1 MINKIIHWSVYRS
14 GVTLALAFVLCLVG
28 WWSFEHLTID
38 AVPDITNKQVQVNT
52 TVLGFSPEEI
62 ERTVTV
68 PIENSMRGIAGV
80 SEVRSITR
88 FGLSQVSVI
97 FNDQVDIYRA
107 RQMVSERLQSVLRE
121 LPEDTSPTLGPITT
135 GLGEVFTYS
144 LDYEQKAKTPEDRV
158 LQLME
163 LKTLQQWVVRP
174 RLITVEGV
182 AEVNTAG
189 GFEKQ
194 YHVLPD
200 SSKMAWYKVHFGDIL
215 DALSRVNQNVGGGY
229 LESDGKQSLVQGVG
243 LLTSISDLKSVP
255 VKTLENFQRVNIGDL
270 GDVKLGTDLRRGA
283 ATLNGEE
290 TVLGTVLM
298 LVGENSR
305 VVTERVRDK
314 IDEIE
319 KSLPDG
325 VHIKTL
331 YDRSILVDA
340 TLGTV
345 EHNLMTGALLVVV
358 VLMLLLGHWR
368 AALITA
374 LAIPLALLWTFML
387 MKPLGIS
394 GNLMSLGALDF
405 GIIVDGTVIV
415 LDNCI
420 RRLRQYSQEMGRE
433 ITRDEIREQVYQ
445 ATVEIRTA
453 AGFGELIVIMVFL
466 PLFGLTGIEGKMFTP
481 MAATF
486 TLAILG
492 ALLLSFTV
500 APALASM
507 MLKSPKVGQADDPK
521 VMQFFERVYLR
532 PLTWAINHQKII
544 LMGAGATVVLG
555 IILFL
560 SRGSDF
566 LPQLNEG
573 SLAVQMIR
581 PVDISLSESVELQK
595 KSEKIML
602 GFPEVTHVF
611 ANIGTGEVATD
622 PMGVNTGD
630 TYVMLK
636 PREEWPKIDGHRRT
650 PEELTEAIL
659 GALKKELPDQEYI
672 ASQPIQMRFNELLEG
687 SRADV
692 ALKVFGY
699 DLQVLVDIALR
710 AQKLLEPLQG
720 ASDVEVDITGTSPLL
735 KVEPKTAAFASL
747 GANLFD
753 VLETVQVGIG
763 GMDAGWFYEGSRRH
777 PIVVRAP
784 DRFRNDPSELK
795 KLPVGLGAHTTTA
808 LETVAELISS
818 QAYGAIN
825 REDSQRKTTVMMN
838 IRGRDTE
845 SLVNE
850 AKEKVASIQLPQDY
864 YFEWGGNFKNL
875 QSAKKRLMILTP
887 LALLLVLGMIYA
899 AFENGVQTLIVFSG
913 VPLALAGGI
922 LGLIFNQLPF
932 SISAG
937 IGFIALCGIAVLNGV
952 VLMNYFNFLH
962 SQGAR
967 GVALVM
973 EGCQTRLRPVLMTAL
988 VAAFGF
994 VPMMLSRGVGAE
1006 VQRPLASVVIGGIV
1020 SSTFLTLIVLPVL
1033 YLVFE
1038 KHMQTYKAPSMH

>member
-1 MINKIIHWSVYRS
+1 MINQLIHWSVYRR
-14 GVTLALAFVLCLVG
+14 GLALSLAVALCFVG
-28 WWSFEHLTID
+28 WWSFQHLNVD
-38 AVPDITNKQVQVNT
+38 AVPDITNKQVQVNS

-80 SEVRSITR
+80 QEVRSITR

-97 FNDQVDIYRA
+97 FKDDVDIYRA
-107 RQMVSERLQSVLRE
+107 RQMVSERLQSVIRD
-121 LPEDTSPTLGPITT
+121 LPGNVAPSLGPIST

-144 LDYEQKAKTPEDRV
+144 LDYDQKASGEARV
-158 LQLME
+158 AQLME

-200 SSKMAWYKVHFGDIL
+200 SQKMAWYKVHFGDLI
-215 DALSRVNQNVGGGY
+215 DALERVNKNVGGGY
-229 LESDGKQSLVQGVG
+229 LEADGKQSLVQGVG
-243 LLTSISDLKSVP
+243 LLTTIDDLKSVP
-255 VKTLENFQRVNIGDL
+255 VKTLENFQRVKVGDIGD
-270 GDVKLGTDLRRGA
+270 VRLGTDLRRGA
-283 ATLNGEE
+283 ATMNGEE

-305 VVTERVRDK
+305 VITERVREK
-314 IDEIE
+314 IAEIE
-319 KSLPDG
+319 KTLPSG
-325 VHIKTL
+325 VHIRTL
-331 YDRSILVDA
+331 YDRSVLVDA

-345 EHNLMTGALLVVV
+345 EHNLLTGAVLVVV
-358 VLMLLLGHWR
+358 ILILLLGHWR

-374 LAIPLALLWTFML
+374 MAIPLALLWTFTL

-415 LDNCI
+415 LDNCV
-420 RRLRQYSQEMGRE
+420 RRLRQRFTELGRE
-433 ITRDEIREQVYQ
+433 LTADEIKELIYE

-466 PLFGLTGIEGKMFTP
+466 PLFGLTGVEGKMFTP

-500 APALASM
+500 APALASLW
-507 MLKSPKVGQADDPK
+507 LKSPRQSSNDQPRIMRWIEACYEG
-521 VMQFFERVYLR
+521 
-532 PLTWAINHQKII
+532 PLQWALKHRLLI
-544 LMGAGATVVLG
+544 LGGAVGATVLGVVL
-555 IILFL
+555 FF

-573 SLAVQMIR
+573 SLALQMIR
-581 PVDISLSESVELQK
+581 PVDISLSESVALQR
-595 KSEKIML
+595 KSEKIIL
-602 GFPEVTHVF
+602 EFPEVTHVF

-636 PREEWPKIDGHRRT
+636 PRDQWPLIGGHQRT
-650 PEELTEAIL
+650 SEELTDAVL
-659 GALKKELPDQEYI
+659 QRLKEKLPGQEYI

-692 ALKVFGY
+692 ALKIFGS
-699 DLQVLVDIALR
+699 DLPTLVDIASQ
-710 AQKLLEPLQG
+710 AQKLLEPIHG
-720 ASDVEVDITGTSPLL
+720 AGDVEVDITGTSPLL
-735 KVEPKTAAFASL
+735 RIEPNTAAFASL
-747 GANLFD
+747 GGSLMD

-763 GMDAGWFYEGSRRH
+763 GMEAGWFYEGTRRY

-784 DRFRNDPSELK
+784 ERYRNNPAELR
-795 KLPVGLGAHTTTA
+795 KLQVGLGAHTTTS
-808 LETVAELISS
+808 LDSVARLAST
-818 QAYGAIN
+818 QTYGAII
-825 REDSQRKTTVMMN
+825 RENSQRKTTVMMN
-838 IRGRDTE
+838 IRGRDTQ

-850 AKEKVASIQLPQDY
+850 AKEKVASLHLPQDY
-864 YFEWGGNFKNL
+864 YFDWGGNFKNL
-875 QSAKKRLMILTP
+875 QSAKNRLMILTP
-887 LALLLVLGMIYA
+887 LALVLVLGMIYM
-899 AFENGVQTLIVFSG
+899 AFGNGVQTLLVFSG
-913 VPLALAGGI
+913 VPLALAGGV
-922 LGLIFNQLPF
+922 LGLIFNDLPF

-937 IGFIALCGIAVLNGV
+937 IGFIALCGVAVLNGV

-962 SQGAR
+962 MQGKR
-967 GVALVM
+967 GVELVV
-973 EGCQTRLRPVLMTAL
+973 EGCRTRLRPVLMTAM

-1006 VQRPLASVVIGGIV
+1006 VQRPLASVVIGGIL

-1038 KHMQTYKAPSMH
+1038 KSMQTYKAPAAH

>member
-1 MINKIIHWSVYRS
+1 MINKIIYWSVYRS
-14 GVTLALAFVLCLVG
+14 GVTLLLATILCGVG
-28 WWSFEHLTID
+28 WWSFQHLNID

-80 SEVRSITR
+80 EEVRSITR

-97 FNDQVDIYRA
+97 FKDQVDIYKA
-107 RQMVSERLQSVLRE
+107 RQMVSERLQSVIRD
-121 LPEDTSPTLGPITT
+121 LPDNTSPTLGPITT
-135 GLGEVFTYS
+135 GLGEIFTYS
-144 LDYEQKAKTPEDRV
+144 LDYDQKAIGPARTV
-158 LQLME
+158 QLMD
-163 LKTLQQWVVRP
+163 LKTLQQWVLRP
-174 RLITVEGV
+174 RLMTVEGV

-200 SSKMAWYKVHFGDIL
+200 SNKMAWYKVHFGDIIE
-215 DALSRVNQNVGGGY
+215 ALGRVNQNVGGGY
-229 LESDGKQSLVQGVG
+229 LESEGKQSLVQGVG
-243 LLTSISDLKSVP
+243 LLSSIDELKAVP
-255 VKTLENFQRVNIGDL
+255 VKTLENFQRVTVADL
-270 GDVKLGTDLRRGA
+270 GDVQLGTDLRRGA
-283 ATLNGEE
+283 ATLNGDE

-305 VVTERVRDK
+305 VISERVRDK
-314 IDEIE
+314 IKEIE
-319 KSLPDG
+319 KTLPKG
-325 VHIKTL
+325 VHIHTL
-331 YDRSILVDA
+331 YDRSVLVDA

-374 LAIPLALLWTFML
+374 MAIPLALLWTFML

-415 LDNCI
+415 LDNCV
-420 RRLRQYSQEMGRE
+420 RRLRQRSFELGRSLDRE
-433 ITRDEIREQVYQ
+433 EIRRQIYE
-445 ATVEIRTA
+445 ATVEIRMA

-466 PLFGLTGIEGKMFTP
+466 PLFGLTGVEGKMFTP

-500 APALASM
+500 APALASLL
-507 MLKSPKVGQADDPK
+507 LKSPKGQHDEDPK
-521 VMQFFERVYLR
+521 VMRFFERLYAG
-532 PLTWAINHQKII
+532 PLHWAIGHRRFV
-544 LMGAGATVVLG
+544 LTGALVAVIVGVVL
-555 IILFL
+555 FV

-581 PVDISLSESVELQK
+581 PVDISLSESLELQK
-595 KSEKIML
+595 KSEKIIL

-636 PREEWPKIDGHRRT
+636 PRDQWPQIDGRKRT
-650 PEELTEAIL
+650 PEELTDAVL
-659 GALKKELPDQEYI
+659 AKLKQELPDQEYI

-692 ALKVFGY
+692 ALKIFGY
-699 DLQVLVDIALR
+699 DMPTLVDLAHR
-710 AQKLLEPLQG
+710 AQKLLEPIPG
-720 ASDVEVDITGTSPLL
+720 AADVEVDITGTSPLL
-735 KVEPKTAAFASL
+735 KIEPKAATFASM
-747 GANLFD
+747 GASLFD
-753 VLETVQVGIG
+753 ILETVQVGIG
-763 GMDAGWFYEGSRRH
+763 GMEAGWFYEGTRRH

-784 DRFRNDPSELK
+784 DRYRNDPQELR
-795 KLPVGLGAHTTTA
+795 KLPVGLGAHSTTA
-808 LETVAELISS
+808 LETVASLASS
-818 QAYGAIN
+818 QTYGSIN

-864 YFEWGGNFKNL
+864 YFDWGGNFKNL
-875 QSAKKRLMILTP
+875 QSAKKRLLILTP

-899 AFENGVQTLIVFSG
+899 AFENGVQTLLVFSG
-913 VPLALAGGI
+913 VPLALAGGV
-922 LGLIFNQLPF
+922 LGLIFNGLPF

-952 VLMNYFNFLH
+952 VLMNYFNYLH
-962 SQGAR
+962 SQGKR
-967 GVALVM
+967 GAALVI

-1020 SSTFLTLIVLPVL
+1020 SSTVLTLIVLPVL

-1038 KHMQTYKAPSMH
+1038 ESMQKYKAPSAH

>member
-1 MINKIIHWSVYRS
+1 MINKIIRWSVYRS
-14 GVTLALAFVLCLVG
+14 GVTLGLAVVLCMVG
-28 WWSFEHLTID
+28 WWSFQHLTID

-97 FNDQVDIYRA
+97 FKDQVDIYKA
-107 RQMVSERLQSVLRE
+107 RQMVSERLQTVIRD
-121 LPEDTSPTLGPITT
+121 LPKDSTPTLGPITT

-144 LDYEQKAKTPEDRV
+144 IDYDQKAMTPAERAM
-158 LQLME
+158 QLME
-163 LKTLQQWVVRP
+163 LKTIQQWVIRP
-174 RLITVEGV
+174 RLMTVEGV

-215 DALSRVNQNVGGGY
+215 EALSRVNQNVGGGY

-243 LLTSISDLKSVP
+243 LLTSINDLKSVP

-270 GDVKLGTDLRRGA
+270 GEVKLGTDLRRGA
-283 ATLNGEE
+283 ATLNGDE

-305 VVTERVRDK
+305 VVTERVREK
-314 IDEIE
+314 ISEIE
-319 KSLPDG
+319 KTLPKG
-325 VHIKTL
+325 VRLEAL
-331 YDRSILVDA
+331 YDRSVLVNA

-415 LDNCI
+415 LDNCV
-420 RRLRQYSQEMGRE
+420 RRLRKCSRDLGRE
-433 ITRDEIREQVYQ
+433 LTREEIRQQIYE

-507 MLKSPKVGQADDPK
+507 LLKSPKGIDEESPK
-521 VMQFFERVYLR
+521 VMQFFERMYQW
-532 PLTWAINHQKII
+532 PLAWAVKNQKAI
-544 LMGAGATVVLG
+544 LVGAGATVVLG
-555 IILFL
+555 VGLFL

-573 SLAVQMIR
+573 SLAIQMIR
-581 PVDISLSESVELQK
+581 SVDISLSESLELQK
-595 KSEKIML
+595 QSERTIL
-602 GFPEVTHVF
+602 QFPEVTHVF

-636 PREEWPKIDGHRRT
+636 PREEWPEVNGHRRT
-650 PEELTEAIL
+650 PEELTDAVL
-659 GALKKELPDQEYI
+659 GALKKDLPDQEYI

-699 DLQVLVDIALR
+699 DLPTLVDLAHK
-710 AQKLLEPLQG
+710 AQALLEPIQG

-735 KVEPKTAAFASL
+735 RIEPKTAAFASM

-763 GMDAGWFYEGSRRH
+763 GMEAGWFYEGNRRH

-784 DRFRNDPSELK
+784 DRYRNDPSELK
-795 KLPVGLGAHTTTA
+795 KLPVGLGAHSTTA
-808 LETVAELISS
+808 LETVAALETS
-818 QAYGAIN
+818 QTYGAIN

-845 SLVNE
+845 SLVTE
-850 AKEKVASIQLPQDY
+850 AKSKVASIQLPQDY

-875 QSAKKRLMILTP
+875 QSAKQRLMILTP

-899 AFENGVQTLIVFSG
+899 AFENGVQTLVVFSG
-913 VPLALAGGI
+913 VPLALAGGV
-922 LGLIFNQLPF
+922 LGLIVNQLPF

-952 VLMNYFNFLH
+952 VLMNYFNYLH

-1038 KHMQTYKAPSMH
+1038 KHMQKYKAPSMH